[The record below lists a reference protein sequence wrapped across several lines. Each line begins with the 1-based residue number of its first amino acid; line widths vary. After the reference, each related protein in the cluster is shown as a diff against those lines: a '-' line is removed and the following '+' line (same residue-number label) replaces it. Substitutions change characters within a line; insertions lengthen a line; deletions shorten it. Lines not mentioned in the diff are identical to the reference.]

1 MGLVAAQGEIYVQFW
16 LREGDAAVEVSL
28 SDERPEEAIPDV
40 LRQHL

>member
-1 MGLVAAQGEIYVQFW
+1 V
-16 LREGDAAVEVSL
+16 REQVVMSEASVCCGGGGIGL